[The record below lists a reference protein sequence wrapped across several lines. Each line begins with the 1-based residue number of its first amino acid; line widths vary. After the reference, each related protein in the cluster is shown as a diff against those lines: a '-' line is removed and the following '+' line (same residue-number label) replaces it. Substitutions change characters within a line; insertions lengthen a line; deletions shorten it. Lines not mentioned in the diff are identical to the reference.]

1 MYIHVVDDRSSIKF
15 HPHCSLAVH
24 MRAHTGEMPY
34 KCSICDKG
42 FAVKERLRLHAR
54 THTGERP

>member
-1 MYIHVVDDRSSIKF
+1 
-15 HPHCSLAVH
+15 